1 MNVRDNSNVT
11 LICFSQRAEDATK
24 GKKMSACKKVFVIM
38 IIFVCSATLSY
49 AQRRMESNKK
59 SALEWLDNNTHTFTK
74 AALTIHGYAE
84 TALNEYKSAELHVD
98 LLKDNGFT
106 VECGVAGIPTA
117 FVASY
122 GSGYP
127 VVGIMAEYDALP
139 GLSQVPT
146 ATQKKPVEPGK
157 GGHGCG
163 HNLLGTGSTAAAIAA
178 KIIMEKNSLK
188 GTIKLFG
195 CPAEETLVGKIYM
208 AKEGVFDG
216 TDVCFYWHPSSKNH
230 AGLPLTIAMNNFEVM
245 FRGKTAHG
253 AADPWNGRS
262 ALDAVELMNAGVN
275 YLREHVKPTVRI
287 HYMISHGGQAPNIVP
302 DYAKAWYFVR
312 DNTREGIEHVYKR
325 VMKCAEGAALMTETD
340 LEVNLI
346 TGTYAYLPN
355 HELTRLLDRNLRM
368 VGPPPFSAEDQAYAK
383 EMQRNLGVEEK
394 GFSTEIREYSD
405 EEKRGGG
412 SNDVAD
418 VSRLIPTSGELTI
431 ATNPQGIPGHSWA
444 VASCSG
450 SPGGLKGMMVAA
462 KTIAASSIEV
472 LMDTEIVEKAQ
483 AEFKERTKDLPYK
496 SAVPVDQL
504 PPLPGFCQK

>member
-1 MNVRDNSNVT
+1 
-11 LICFSQRAEDATK
+11 
-24 GKKMSACKKVFVIM
+24 MSAFKKVIVIT
-38 IIFVCSATLSY
+38 IIFVCAATHGF

-59 SALEWLDNNTHTFTK
+59 SAIKWLDNNTKTFEN
-74 AALTIHGYAE
+74 AALQINTFSE
-84 TALNEYKSAELHVD
+84 TAFREYKSAEL
-98 LLKDNGFT
+98 LAGILEENGFA
-106 VECGVAGIPTA
+106 VDRGAADIPTA

-127 VVGIMAEYDALP
+127 VIGILAEYDALP
-139 GLSQVPT
+139 GLSQIPAT
-146 ATQKKPVEPGK
+146 TQKKPVEQGK

-163 HNLLGTGSTAAAIAA
+163 HNLFGAASTAAAIAA
-178 KIIMEKNSLK
+178 KTVMEKNNLK

-195 CPAEETLVGKIYM
+195 CPAEETLAGKIYM

-216 TDVCFYWHPSSKNH
+216 VDVCFTWHPASMNH
-230 AGLPLTIAMNNFEVM
+230 ARVPQTIAMNNFEVI

-262 ALDAVELMNAGVN
+262 ALDAVELMNSGVN
-275 YLREHVKPTVRI
+275 FLREHVKPTVRI

-312 DNTREGIEHVYKR
+312 DNNREGVEHVYAR
-325 VMKCAEGAALMTETD
+325 VIKCAEGAALMTETE

-355 HELTRLLDRNLRM
+355 HELSRVLDRNLRM
-368 VGPPPFSAEDQAYAK
+368 VGPPPFSAEDQSFAK
-383 EMQRNLGVEEK
+383 EMQRNLGVPEK
-394 GFSTEIREYSD
+394 GFSTEIKEYSD

-412 SNDVAD
+412 STDTAD
-418 VSRLIPTSGELTI
+418 VSRLIPTSGELAI
-431 ATNPQGIPGHSWA
+431 ATMPEGIPAHSWA

-450 SPGGLKGMMVAA
+450 SQGGLKGMIVAA
-462 KTIAASSIEV
+462 KTIAASCIEV

-483 AEFKERTKDLPYK
+483 GEFKERTKDYAYR
-496 SAVPVDQL
+496 SAVPVDQM
-504 PPLPGFCQK
+504 PPLPEREQ